1 MLQLWSI
8 VASPIAIN
16 ASAGRFPDGVDT
28 GSNCND
34 FVAQA
39 AAALST
45 ASSAGATNIKVTS
58 VEGFSAGQT
67 VLIDSGAN
75 LEDAII
81 ATVGTGGATT
91 VRAASGVGATVLAA
105 ADVTGFSKGQ
115 TITIDSGA
123 NSETAIV
130 SSIRDFDAARITVTA
145 PLAHAHA
152 AGVQISGSGISL
164 TTALT
169 RTHAS
174 GAQVSNDV
182 PTPGAPNQ
190 YHKGNH

>member
-1 MLQLWSI
+1 
-8 VASPIAIN
+8 
-16 ASAGRFPDGVDT
+16 
-28 GSNCND
+28 
-34 FVAQA
+34 
-39 AAALST
+39 
-45 ASSAGATNIKVTS
+45 
-58 VEGFSAGQT
+58 
-67 VLIDSGAN
+67 
-75 LEDAII
+75 
-81 ATVGTGGATT
+81 

-115 TITIDSGA
+115 TITIDSGE